1 MSQVQEGQH
10 SSDITYLIVDDEI
23 AANRVSQ
30 EDFIDDLGFSNTNPQ
45 FVANCED
52 ALNAL
57 KQNLEIKFCFLDCKL
72 PRTKSESVNYN
83 PSDSSDYGIELIDN
97 INQINQEIPII
108 VFSAYVDRTIL
119 QEQTQ
124 KNSNIVGYLRKDESP
139 ESYREAFKLA
149 LQYCGIPVPKL
160 EVQNST
166 LPIRNISF
174 DYGDLSQEES
184 EIIKL
189 KTQTIK
195 DLVKKTAESI
205 LQIGKNLADVKAAL
219 PRGRFYAWAESEFP
233 WSITMVNRFMRV
245 YEKFNSLPTEELELL
260 PVTVLYELASKSVK
274 DEAIAETIDI
284 AKTGEVIT
292 VAKVKEIKNKH
303 SESKKKT
310 KRDLQTADSQSP
322 IIDTQQTLEDSQD
335 ELNLIGDEQLI
346 DDSTGFSDDRSIEKV
361 TPKNL
366 DSNKPKQQIIQVLTQ
381 KRLWNVDKHIIYN
394 GDPNSQRFL
403 DLLPPKA
410 LICLNFAPDLD
421 FKFQYTEYDSW
432 INLHIKNPNLDS
444 QKLVDLIDEVIGS
457 STDDLDAV
465 IVLYIPHVDI
475 VNIVH
480 DWYCK
485 AYVVDPDYQ
494 KCLAV
499 ANRQLD
505 SPDII

>member
-1 MSQVQEGQH
+1 MSQFQAEKH
-10 SSDITYLIVDDEI
+10 STDITYLIVDDEI
-23 AANRVSQ
+23 AANQVSQ

-72 PRTKSESVNYN
+72 PRTKNESVNYN
-83 PSDSSDYGIELIDN
+83 PSDSSDYGIQLIDN
-97 INQINQEIPII
+97 INQINQEMPII

-119 QEQTQ
+119 QEQTR
-124 KNSNIVGYLRKDESP
+124 KKSNIVGYLRKDESP

-149 LQYCGIPVPKL
+149 LQYCGIPIPKL
-160 EVQNST
+160 KTPDST
-166 LPIRNISF
+166 LPIRNVSF
-174 DYGDLSQEES
+174 DYEELSQEES

-195 DLVKKTAESI
+195 DLVRKTAESI

-219 PRGRFYAWAESEFP
+219 PRGKFYAWAESEFP

-245 YEKFNSLPTEELELL
+245 YDKFYNLPTEELELL

-274 DEAIAETIDI
+274 DEAIKETIDI

-303 SESKKKT
+303 SEAQNKT
-310 KRDLQTADSQSP
+310 KGDLQTVDTQFP
-322 IIDTQQTLEDSQD
+322 IINTQQTVENNQD
-335 ELNLIGDEQLI
+335 ELNLISDEQLI
-346 DDSTGFSDDRSIEKV
+346 DDSTSFGDRSIKKITV
-361 TPKNL
+361 DNL
-366 DSNKPKQQIIQVLTQ
+366 DSNKTKQQIIQILPQ
-381 KRLWNVDKHIIYN
+381 KRLWNVERHIIYN
-394 GDPNSQRFL
+394 GDPNSRRFL

-432 INLHIKNPNLDS
+432 ISLHIKNPNLES
-444 QKLVDLIDEVIGS
+444 QKLVDLIDEVIAS

-475 VNIVH
+475 VNIIH

-499 ANRQLD
+499 ANRKLD
-505 SPDII
+505 SPNTI